1 MFVIIFLQSGTNF
14 MKCLLQFYFSI
25 DEQSIRGKSEL
36 EQVQDNTT
44 DEFNNNGAQFTDSTR
59 SDEMGES
66 LRMKRGEGKL
76 TRALSGHAF
85 NCQGKT
91 LRINIPVTNPTRTF
105 SAITYLLWDDLVNQS
120 SKKCG
125 LEGSKIHI
133 NKTKLHH
140 AEKMIRGAFIELYKG
155 LGYLKTYR

>member
-1 MFVIIFLQSGTNF
+1 MWIIFLQRGTNF
-14 MKCLLQFYFSI
+14 SKCLFQFYFAIGEDS
-25 DEQSIRGKSEL
+25 SRGKSEP
-36 EQVQDNTT
+36 EQVQDSTT
-44 DEFNNNGAQFTDSTR
+44 DELDSNGAQFTDSTR

-66 LRMKRGEGKL
+66 LRMKKGEGKL
-76 TRALSGHAF
+76 MRALSGHAF
-85 NCQGKT
+85 NCQGKN

-125 LEGSKIHI
+125 PEGSKIHI

-140 AEKMIRGAFIELYKG
+140 AEKMIRGAFVELYKG